1 MIEYIQ
7 QVELEWYEQS
17 MCPDYFDYVNACEEF
32 EEVEW
37 CLPLATSVVRCRFH
51 TYVIHLIYYIMF
63 FTPSARNAIKSSAIK
78 NLEIHQFAQQV
89 LVTFNNGKQY
99 LYSNVSEDGIF
110 DLIAGNV
117 KSFGK
122 WVNAYCLND
131 TEVSSFSLA

>member
-1 MIEYIQ
+1 
-7 QVELEWYEQS
+7 
-17 MCPDYFDYVNACEEF
+17 
-32 EEVEW
+32 
-37 CLPLATSVVRCRFH
+37 
-51 TYVIHLIYYIMF
+51 MF
-63 FTPSARNAIKSSAIK
+63 FTPSARNSIKSSAIK

-131 TEVSSFSLA
+131 AEVSSFSLA